1 MSNAQN
7 QSTSEIDES
16 VGTPEDLHDH
26 NETSVGPSKPGRKK
40 NPNTQAARRDQNR
53 IAQREFRLR
62 KQQKIRDLEARV
74 ELLSGDKDETYG
86 QMREIMR
93 NLMMENQ
100 QLRTLLKELG
110 RFIGDGAGGQ
120 LSTSLGTIGWGL
132 DQFNGFINRSETDTA
147 FETFQALKRTKDPAA
162 KTPDGGEGA
171 GEGSDNRKRRRTT
184 DSNPSSSNGIGGP
197 FGLGGPVAAS
207 PTSGPSPS
215 TTAAFA
221 SLMDSQVF
229 GASTAGT
236 NFPSRHNS
244 INMSGDATT
253 TVGGPSSSNTL
264 PMASP
269 SGLYPA
275 SFAPPPSS
283 FLGQGPRSASG
294 SNLPPM
300 PPSNTTPKSSSA
312 AREIASM
319 FAGEWSGIDD
329 PDVLKKNEADITLT
343 ITAVTPHII
352 YREVLTP
359 HWSSAR
365 LLMVSEA
372 SRAAIKLWQTY
383 FVLTLLE
390 QIIDNIP
397 LPELRDRM
405 ILLKDR
411 YSLAEVVHTLF
422 SNCTIHGD
430 DVLAHENWEVH
441 KTWLEKFPFLVDEN
455 TLAIANKW
463 RRERGDPEIT
473 MAELIKE

>member
-1 MSNAQN
+1 MFAKK
-7 QSTSEIDES
+7 
-16 VGTPEDLHDH
+16 TPEDLHDH

-329 PDVLKKNEADITLT
+329 PDVLKKNEAGTASGESRLPQELNIWKGLVRYHLDNYRRNPSYHLPRSLNPTLVQRT
-343 ITAVTPHII
+343 VAH
-352 YREVLTP
+352 
-359 HWSSAR
+359 
-365 LLMVSEA
+365 
-372 SRAAIKLWQTY
+372 
-383 FVLTLLE
+383 E